1 MSRVSPLASL
11 RLTTRI
17 SSSRVLARALDESK
31 SAPSEALGRSKTVSL
46 MPQRG
51 LEMRDRE
58 SRFET
63 RARRRDDLSRRLRGR
78 RNVAARGLEKR

>member
-1 MSRVSPLASL
+1 MSPLASP

-17 SSSRVLARALDESK
+17 LSSRVLAQALHESK
-31 SAPSEALGRSKTVSL
+31 TAPREALERSKTVSL
-46 MPQRG
+46 MPQRVI
-51 LEMRDRE
+51 EMRLIE

-78 RNVAARGLEKR
+78 RIALTCGLEIR